1 MQLSAQIRSKKVR
14 SMRKQMTGLR
24 SLPLMVT
31 LSLFLLFSQLVE
43 NVHSHE
49 GDLRAQF
56 DCETCLK
63 IDSFEDVALSKA
75 SSLSLP
81 AEHQIFSILIQN
93 FTSSE
98 LVKAAARGP
107 PSYT

>member
-1 MQLSAQIRSKKVR
+1 MTFPVQKIREIVRSKR
-14 SMRKQMTGLR
+14 MTAFR
-24 SLPLMVT
+24 SLPLTVV
-31 LSLFLLFSQLVE
+31 LSLCLLFSQLVE

-63 IDSFEDVALSKA
+63 LGSSDDTALA
-75 SSLSLP
+75 GTSSLSFP
-81 AEHQIFSILIQN
+81 AAHQIFSILIQN
-93 FTSSE
+93 QTSSE
-98 LVKAAARGP
+98 LIKATSRGP